1 MCRLL
6 FMLEPLASN
15 SNNSSNN
22 NHSIQQRE
30 AETANKE
37 VRMPFPYLNEM
48 RAVALCAAACQ
59 SEERPSSAACTNGTC
74 VIRLSFGSQQQQ
86 EWWPTKSAA
95 TTKHIETMNS
105 RNCLAQSRNIRSD
118 FCGTIATNDQNE
130 RLKKKNTLCTRSPP
144 PTDSQLNCCR
154 RFITFVIWYY
164 TGIQHSTGYSING
177 ILGIQHTTDPN
188 GNSIKRKRIDGK

>member
-6 FMLEPLASN
+6 FMPEPLASN

-37 VRMPFPYLNEM
+37 VRMPFPCYGIE
-48 RAVALCAAACQ
+48 C
-59 SEERPSSAACTNGTC
+59 ERWRSAPLHASRSGRRVQPARMYTRHSIIVVG
-74 VIRLSFGSQQQQ
+74 GQQQKR
-86 EWWPTKSAA
+86 WPTKSAA

-105 RNCLAQSRNIRSD
+105 RNCLAQSCSIRSD
-118 FCGTIATNDQNE
+118 FCWHNCHKWPRTNAT
-130 RLKKKNTLCTRSPP
+130 KKRMLCTRSAP
-144 PTDSQLNCCR
+144 PTDSQLNFCR
-154 RFITFVIWYY
+154 RFITFRNFSCY